1 MKEVQMTEF
10 NKPFPELK
18 IKKSKAAAA
27 RILLKSLTYSFALF
41 GLLFILLLVVLANML
56 GSPSVMVHPVPSR
69 AVLTAR
75 IRKAAA
81 MICWRSSA
89 KSRRFLFMI

>member
-1 MKEVQMTEF
+1 MTEF

-69 AVLTAR
+69 AVLTLDLDRR

>member
-1 MKEVQMTEF
+1 MTEF

-41 GLLFILLLVVLANML
+41 GLLFILL
-56 GSPSVMVHPVPSR
+56 
-69 AVLTAR
+69 
-75 IRKAAA
+75 
-81 MICWRSSA
+81 
-89 KSRRFLFMI
+89 

>member
-41 GLLFILLLVVLANML
+41 GLLFIYCW
-56 GSPSVMVHPVPSR
+56 SFWQ
-69 AVLTAR
+69 
-75 IRKAAA
+75 
-81 MICWRSSA
+81 ICWEVR
-89 KSRRFLFMI
+89 L

>member
-41 GLLFILLLVVLANML
+41 GLLFILLLVVLAYML
-56 GSPSVMVHPVPSR
+56 
-69 AVLTAR
+69 
-75 IRKAAA
+75 
-81 MICWRSSA
+81 
-89 KSRRFLFMI
+89 